1 MAAEIGEKEFFPL
14 EKEIVRIKPPRAL
27 ISFNLG
33 DIWTY
38 RELLYFLAWRDV
50 KVRYKQTALGI
61 IWVLLQ
67 PVATTLVFTIL
78 FSRLINGAITDGVSY
93 PLFAFCGFVLWTFT
107 SNAVINASNSLV
119 IHSNLITK
127 VYFPRL
133 IMPFGAIGATLL
145 DLSISLAILLPTV
158 FLFGAPF
165 SWRTLLAPIFL
176 LLLLVLTLGVGTLL
190 AALNVRFRDVR
201 QLLPFALQLWMF
213 VSPVFYS
220 LDVLPEKWR
229 WLWRLN
235 PLAGVL
241 NGFRASL
248 LGTEFDFPAI
258 AISVAVSGLILLAGI
273 YVFRQMENNFADLI

>member
-165 SWRTLLAPIFL
+165 PGGRCSH
-176 LLLLVLTLGVGTLL
+176 
-190 AALNVRFRDVR
+190 RF
-201 QLLPFALQLWMF
+201 FC
-213 VSPVFYS
+213 FY
-220 LDVLPEKWR
+220 
-229 WLWRLN
+229 
-235 PLAGVL
+235 
-241 NGFRASL
+241 F
-248 LGTEFDFPAI
+248 
-258 AISVAVSGLILLAGI
+258 
-273 YVFRQMENNFADLI
+273 

>member
-1 MAAEIGEKEFFPL
+1 M
-14 EKEIVRIKPPRAL
+14 
-27 ISFNLG
+27 
-33 DIWTY
+33 
-38 RELLYFLAWRDV
+38 
-50 KVRYKQTALGI
+50 
-61 IWVLLQ
+61 
-67 PVATTLVFTIL
+67 
-78 FSRLINGAITDGVSY
+78 
-93 PLFAFCGFVLWTFT
+93 

-158 FLFGAPF
+158 FLFGASF

>member
-1 MAAEIGEKEFFPL
+1 MAAEIVEKEFFPL

-50 KVRYKQTALGI
+50 KVRYKQTAIGI

-165 SWRTLLAPIFL
+165 SWRTLLAPVFL